1 MDPIFLVTGL
11 LTVVA
16 AIAGLILT
24 CHLERRALAARRGRI
39 AKRTPAQNAD
49 NRPVAS

>member
-11 LTVVA
+11 LTVAA

-39 AKRTPAQNAD
+39 SKRAPTQNVD
-49 NRPVAS
+49 NRPVVN